1 MNQKT
6 PPNTAALKSL
16 KNQGFSLKITHYRRK
31 KWKDKQEPLM
41 ADKKIREAASWN
53 CVNRFHDKGFG
64 YHLFSERG
72 GATVLELQKGEEKIT
87 VRADCYHKDS
97 FSKRA
102 GVKACLERLEKLH
115 AIKA

>member
-6 PPNTAALKSL
+6 PPNTAALKSI
-16 KNQGFSLKITHYRRK
+16 KNQGYSVKITHYRRK
-31 KWKDKQEPLM
+31 KWKDKFEPLLS
-41 ADKKIREAASWN
+41 DKKIREGMSFN
-53 CVNRFHDKGFG
+53 NFKLLPEMNFG

>member
-1 MNQKT
+1 MNTKT

-16 KNQGFSLKITHYRRK
+16 KNQGYSLKITHYRRK
-31 KWKDKQEPLM
+31 KWKDKFEPLI
-41 ADKKIREAASWN
+41 ADKTIRKLKNSFPE
-53 CVNRFHDKGFG
+53 FG

-115 AIKA
+115 WIKAND